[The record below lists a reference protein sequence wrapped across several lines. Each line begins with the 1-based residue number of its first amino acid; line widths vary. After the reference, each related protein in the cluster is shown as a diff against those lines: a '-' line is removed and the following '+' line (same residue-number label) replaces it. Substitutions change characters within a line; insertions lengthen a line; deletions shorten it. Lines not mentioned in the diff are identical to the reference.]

1 MSAIVKN
8 VRSQKQTYH
17 AYRPEYWRSPKP
29 PPLAHARHTTSISSP
44 PAPSL
49 TSRRLFY
56 IDTKQHGT
64 EDCPSSDTLLL
75 AWALMESKIHNAR
88 ARKTAWALLR
98 RAVALNPK
106 KHSKVL
112 KWTMFTRD
120 LDWVEAA
127 GGAAVQ
133 AMRSVLSPAPAPA
146 GESTSVRNGTAA
158 RRCKASTSRAEAK
171 RETEIATELQALC
184 HSNEALLREQEVQ
197 GTRESGGK
205 AADNHQRTT
214 PPLSPHGG
222 MPVPAASPT
231 STASSLAPSARFREL
246 AGELEK
252 NGAGAEGGVR
262 ALSGTWRLVFT
273 TCKECDRVLVRT
285 GAFYFTDSSARSI
298 VGCFLPA

>member
-1 MSAIVKN
+1 MICLPKLA
-8 VRSQKQTYH
+8 KQYVSH
-17 AYRPEYWRSPKP
+17 LP
-29 PPLAHARHTTSISSP
+29 PNLAADFRKCKKK
-44 PAPSL
+44 
-49 TSRRLFY
+49 
-56 IDTKQHGT
+56 KQHGT

-133 AMRSVLSPAPAPA
+133 AVRSALSPAVAVTGA
-146 GESTSVRNGTAA
+146 STSVSNETVE
-158 RRCKASTSRAEAK
+158 RREKASTSRAQAK

-184 HSNEALLREQEVQ
+184 HSKEALLREQEMQ
-197 GTRESGGK
+197 AEAGGNESI
-205 AADNHQRTT
+205 
-214 PPLSPHGG
+214 PPFPYSSSPHGG

-231 STASSLAPSARFREL
+231 TAATALAPSARFQEL

-252 NGAGAEGGVR
+252 VGGGAEGGVR

-285 GAFYFTDSSARSI
+285 GAFSI
-298 VGCFLPA
+298 PYLGTFCFVFLSFFVITAVIVPIRPLLAI